1 MEETAN
7 LIIETAAFHLGT
19 YIPVDIFLLI
29 IGELKPSDCVTGGRR
44 IIERDPLDA
53 WVDLHSGYCCKRVID
68 NSSL

>member
-53 WVDLHSGYCCKRVID
+53 
-68 NSSL
+68 